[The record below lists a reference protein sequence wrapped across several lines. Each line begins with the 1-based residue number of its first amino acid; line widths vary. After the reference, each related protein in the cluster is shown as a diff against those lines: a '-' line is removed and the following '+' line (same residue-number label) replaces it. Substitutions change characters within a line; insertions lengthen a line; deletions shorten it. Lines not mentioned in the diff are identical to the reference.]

1 MWYLPEH
8 VSSVIHVLKCA
19 PGMDVEEQSM
29 MLDVVE
35 EEQMS
40 SDVVDPE
47 IPDFETLDTH
57 DVPYLLNL
65 IKEQQ
70 EAYQMLYSR
79 NVILFSELTEANL
92 LLETLMA
99 AHPPG
104 DPCPEVPAV

>member
-1 MWYLPEH
+1 MNAEEH
-8 VSSVIHVLKCA
+8 RLR
-19 PGMDVEEQSM
+19 
-29 MLDVVE
+29 LDVVE
-35 EEQMS
+35 EEKMS
-40 SDVVDPE
+40 DNVVDTE